1 MANIAHY
8 ICKKLWA
15 FPAPELH
22 WELPFLGWGWWAPG
36 PSSRSLPWDGGEEV
50 PTPPCHSWHPQRLI
64 FSMGAEN
71 RCLTVGRITQSQSES
86 FGLERILKMLHL
98 QSPTAGRDGT
108 PWLEKSLLL
117 RELLSRI
124 ISIFY
129 EPQSCSSTAGV
140 FYFLLL
146 YLFSFTS

>member
-8 ICKKLWA
+8 IEICKKYSV

-22 WELPFLGWGWWAPG
+22 WELPFPGWVWWAAS
-36 PSSRSLPWDGGEEV
+36 PSSMGWRGGGAHHFPTFLTSPKVVFSWKQKMDVLQSLCWQHHRIIECFGSERSL
-50 PTPPCHSWHPQRLI
+50 
-64 FSMGAEN
+64 
-71 RCLTVGRITQSQSES
+71 
-86 FGLERILKMLHL
+86 KMVQF
-98 QSPTAGRDGT
+98 QSPTVSRDAAL
-108 PWLEKSLLL
+108 WLEKSLLL
-117 RELLSRI
+117 REFLSRI

-129 EPQSCSSTAGV
+129 EPQSRSSTAGV

>member
-8 ICKKLWA
+8 IEICKKYWL

-22 WELPFLGWGWWAPG
+22 RELPFPGWVWRAACPSSMGWGAHHF
-36 PSSRSLPWDGGEEV
+36 
-50 PTPPCHSWHPQRLI
+50 PTLLTSPKAVFSQKQKMDVLQSFYWQCHRIIECFGSEGTLKMVQFQSP
-64 FSMGAEN
+64 
-71 RCLTVGRITQSQSES
+71 TVGRDAT
-86 FGLERILKMLHL
+86 L
-98 QSPTAGRDGT
+98 
-108 PWLEKSLLL
+108 WLEKSLLL
-117 RELLSRI
+117 REFLSRI